1 MLMNECDCRHNK
13 NYFVVANRLK
23 LKCFNYS
30 TNVDNSSRM
39 KRGQD
44 WSEKQF
50 KFTDMVKNGDFAYKA

>member
-1 MLMNECDCRHNK
+1 MNVTADTIKITLLSQTDWR
-13 NYFVVANRLK
+13 